1 VVPEAESGR
10 ELGQT
15 HRHDHASLTAR
26 FALALVAASLAC
38 GASYAAAGP
47 GPSQPAGLNAKLAA
61 ALQAPG
67 IGPQRTGA
75 IALDL
80 ASGRVLF
87 AHNSSVGFVPAS
99 NEKLPVTFAAL
110 KLLGP
115 GFRFPT
121 EVRGQGSLGGDGTT
135 WDGNLVLKGYGDPTL
150 SSARLRLL
158 AGRVRA
164 LGITHVTGMVIGD
177 ESYFDK
183 LRTGPGWK
191 ASFYIAE
198 SPPLSALVVD
208 RAWTGKRF
216 TLTPAYTAADL
227 FRSLLIKAGVAV
239 DGKARSFRAGG
250 KVLAVSVSAPLAE
263 ILHAVDADSD
273 NFSAEL
279 LLKELGAVAGTGG
292 TSADGAAVVRQVLT
306 QNGVPLEGVTI
317 ADGSGLSSLDR
328 LTPQAIVAIL
338 QQCWNDGA
346 LRATLVQAMA
356 VAGHSGTLAHRL
368 LGPRTSG
375 TVIGKTGTTDLASVL
390 SGFVHGRYAFSV
402 IENGTPVPW
411 WKARAAQDR
420 FVQLLAA
427 AG

>member
-1 VVPEAESGR
+1 M
-10 ELGQT
+10 GQA
-15 HRHDHASLTAR
+15 HRYDHASLIAR
-26 FALALVAASLAC
+26 LAFALVVASLGWGVAQ
-38 GASYAAAGP
+38 AAAGL
-47 GPSQPAGLNAKLAA
+47 GSSQAGDLGTKLAA
-61 ALQAPG
+61 ALHAPG

-75 IALDL
+75 MALDL
-80 ASGRVLF
+80 VSGRVLF

-99 NEKLPVTFAAL
+99 NEKLPVTFTAL
-110 KLLGP
+110 KTLGP
-115 GFRFPT
+115 SFRFQT
-121 EVRGQGSLGGDGTT
+121 EVLGQGLLAADGT
-135 WDGNLVLKGYGDPTL
+135 WVGNLVLKGYGDPTL
-150 SSARLRLL
+150 SSARVQRL
-158 AGRVRA
+158 ARRIRA

-177 ESYFDK
+177 ESFFDK

-191 ASFYIAE
+191 PSFYLSE

-208 RAWTGKRF
+208 RAWTGKRI

-227 FRSLLIKAGVAV
+227 FRSMLIKAGVVV
-239 DGKARSFRAGG
+239 DGKARAFKAGG
-250 KVLAVSVSAPLAE
+250 KVLAVSVSAPLGE

-292 TSADGAAVVRQVLT
+292 TSAAGADVVRRVLM

-338 QQCWNDGA
+338 RQCWNDGA
-346 LRATLVQAMA
+346 LRSTLVQAMA
-356 VAGHSGTLAHRL
+356 VAGRSGTLVHRL
-368 LGPRTSG
+368 LGPSTRGS
-375 TVIGKTGTTDLASVL
+375 VIGKTGTTDLASVL
-390 SGFVHGRYAFSV
+390 SGVVHQRYVFSV
-402 IENGTPVPW
+402 IENGAPVPW
-411 WKARAAQDR
+411 WTARAAQDR